1 MSVPT
6 HEIDPYK
13 ERGFFNRRDYLE
25 NLAFDLEV
33 SIDSVEY
40 LSELL
45 GPEEDFDGLVTAIKG
60 LLEPTDF
67 QCLENLVRDYVGE

>member
-1 MSVPT
+1 MSKT
-6 HEIDPYK
+6 DPYK

-33 SIDSVEY
+33 SIDCVEC

-45 GPEEDFDGLVTAIKG
+45 GPEEDFDGLVTTIKG
-60 LLEPTDF
+60 LSEPTDF
-67 QCLENLVRDYVGE
+67 QDLENQIRNAVGE